1 MKKNLIFFSCLWIT
15 IVTGD
20 TFALTTVY
28 TEESSFLGAIQP
40 GYYLEDFGAF
50 IGGNEGTSLDFGP
63 VNGFAYTLS
72 ASNGL
77 YSGLGIM
84 STNYTSDQMNIAFT
98 GSDVTAVGGDFWL
111 TDKTFGNLTASI
123 VLSLSDGTQFILPDA
138 DITKFLG
145 VISDGAAYTSMSFNS
160 TFFNDNQYPTIDN
173 IYAGAAVPAPAA
185 VLLGIFG
192 AGLVG
197 WLKRKRA
204 I

>member
-28 TEESSFLGAIQP
+28 TEESSFLSAIQP
-40 GYYLEDFGAF
+40 GYCLEDFGAF

-72 ASNGL
+72 ASEGL

-84 STNYTSDQMNIAFT
+84 STAIASDQINIAFT
-98 GSDVTAVGGDFWL
+98 GADITAIGGNFWL
-111 TDKTFGNLTASI
+111 TNSSFQNLTASI
-123 VLSLSDGTQFILPDA
+123 VLSLSNGTQLILPDA
-138 DITKFLG
+138 DITTFLG
-145 VISDGAAYTSMSFNS
+145 FISDGAAYTSMSFNS
-160 TFFNDNQYPTIDN
+160 TFYNDNQHPTIDN

-185 VLLGIFG
+185 VLLGGFG

-197 WLKRKRA
+197 WLRRKRV

>member
-1 MKKNLIFFSCLWIT
+1 MRKFVVFYSVLLVFSISAKT
-15 IVTGD
+15 Y
-20 TFALTTVY
+20 ALTTVY
-28 TEESSFLGAIQP
+28 TNQTDFINAIQP
-40 GYYLEDFGAF
+40 NYYLEDFAAYT
-50 IGGNEGTSLDFGP
+50 GGFEGTSLGFGP
-63 VNGFAYTLS
+63 INGFAYTLS
-72 ASNGL
+72 ASKGL

-84 STNYTSDQMNIAFT
+84 STNYPSDQMNIAFT

-145 VISDGAAYTSMSFNS
+145 FISDCAAYTSMSFNS
-160 TFFNDNQYPTIDN
+160 TFYNDNQYPTIDN

-185 VLLGIFG
+185 VLLGGFG

-197 WLKRKRA
+197 WLRRKRA